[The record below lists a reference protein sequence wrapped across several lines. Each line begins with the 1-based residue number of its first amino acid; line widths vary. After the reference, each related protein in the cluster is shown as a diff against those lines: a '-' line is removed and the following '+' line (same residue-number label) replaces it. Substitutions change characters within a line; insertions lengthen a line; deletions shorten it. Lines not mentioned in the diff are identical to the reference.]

1 MKVAF
6 LSSEYPHQST
16 GSSGGIGTS
25 IKNLAQ
31 SLIHIGVGVR
41 ILIYG
46 QSEDRLFK
54 DGEITIQQI
63 KNVKFRGFSKFLTQ
77 RKITKIINDLHTE
90 KQIDIV
96 EAPDWCGMT
105 SFIQPANCP
114 IVIRL
119 NGSDTYFCHLEK
131 RPVKWINKLHEKRA
145 LKYAN
150 GHISVSQ
157 FTANMTNKLFEQN
170 IEYTVIPNCVNSDR
184 FVDDNIAGVNTILYF
199 GTLIRKKGVLDIPY
213 IFNLVVERIPTAQLI
228 LLGHDSF
235 DVQTGSKS
243 TWSLMKKLF
252 SKIALENVDY
262 KGKVSY
268 DQIQNIISNHN
279 VCIFP
284 SYAEAFPV
292 SWIEAM
298 AMSKA
303 IVASDIGW
311 ATEMLIDG
319 KSAILS
325 HPSNH
330 EKFANAIVE
339 ILQDKIL
346 QRNLGLSARQTF
358 LDNFSSAVIVK
369 KNLDFYKEVI
379 ERKINNGN

>member
-1 MKVAF
+1 MKIAF
-6 LSSEYPHQST
+6 LTSEYPHKIT

-31 SLIHIGVGVR
+31 SLTEIGVEVR

-46 QSEDRLFK
+46 QSLDRLFK

-77 RKITKIINDLHTE
+77 RKITKIINDLHAE
-90 KQIDIV
+90 KQIEIV

-105 SFIQPANCP
+105 SFIQPENCP

-119 NGSDTYFCHLEK
+119 NGCDTYFCHLDN

-157 FTANMTNKLFEQN
+157 FTANITNELFKQS
-170 IEYTVIPNCVNSDR
+170 IDYTIIPNGVDSNNFVN
-184 FVDDNIAGVNTILYF
+184 DNNAEENIILYF
-199 GTLIRKKGVLDIPY
+199 GTLIRKKGVLDIPL
-213 IFNLVVERIPTAQLI
+213 IFNLVVERIPTAKLI
-228 LLGHDSF
+228 LVGHDSF
-235 DVQTGSKS
+235 DIKTNVES
-243 TWSLMKKLF
+243 TWSLMQILF
-252 SKIALENVDY
+252 SDKAIKNVVY
-262 KGKVSY
+262 EGKVPY
-268 DQIQNIISNHN
+268 DEIRKTISQSS

-284 SYAEAFPV
+284 SYAEALPV
-292 SWIEAM
+292 SWLEAM

-303 IVASDIGW
+303 IVASNIGW
-311 ATEMLIDG
+311 ANEMLVNTE
-319 KSAILS
+319 SAMLS
-325 HPSNH
+325 YPNDH
-330 EKFANAIVE
+330 ETYAKAIIE

-346 QRNLGLSARQTF
+346 QNKLGSNARQTF
-358 LDNFSSAVIVK
+358 LANFSSAVIVK
-369 KNLDFYKEVI
+369 KNLDFYKKVI
-379 ERKINNGN
+379 ERNIKNGN